1 MDILLLRTQ
10 KPYSAITLHID
21 RLTSEEYD
29 IDDSSGV
36 VDLIEVVRLQA
47 TGPSEASRALRKK
60 LYSKPNHQAIQVITR
75 C

>member
-1 MDILLLRTQ
+1 MDIVLLWTQ